1 MASHMDIQAL
11 ADSFSKRSPWYR
23 ALSVSRRT
31 GMVIAALSAL
41 IAGVLYL
48 VRSTSEATKYVVAE
62 VTRGAVVRTVT
73 ATGTLNPV
81 IAVQVGSYVSGPV
94 IAIYADFNAAVMKG
108 QLIAKID
115 PQPFE
120 LKLEEARAQLSNSK
134 TALTKDKADM
144 HYKKLLYERNH
155 GLLLLGAA
163 SQNTVDNDFSI
174 YQQASAQI
182 ALDQGMIRQQEA
194 ALKEVK
200 VSLNYTNITSPVD
213 GIVVSRNVDVG
224 QTVAA
229 SFQTPTLFVI
239 AKDLTQM
246 QVDCTVS
253 ESDIGGVH
261 EAQIVTF
268 RVDAFPDH
276 ELQGTIAQVR
286 QAPITVQNVV
296 TYDVVVRVVN
306 PELLLKP
313 GMTANV
319 SIVTARRD
327 DVIRIPA
334 QALRFVPRGETS
346 KSASNSSAT
355 DPVNPKPNRATIWVR
370 HGTTLKSLEVTT
382 GLNDGNYVE
391 IVSGDLRL
399 GQKVVIDEKRRTKRT
414 QTITSPQ
421 LSS

>member
-1 MASHMDIQAL
+1 MASQMDIQAL
-11 ADSFSKRSPWYR
+11 ADSVSHGGMRFR
-23 ALSVSRRT
+23 AAAVSGKAGLSV
-31 GMVIAALSAL
+31 AALCAL
-41 IAGVLYL
+41 IVGILYL
-48 VRSTSEATKYVVAE
+48 VRGTSEPTKYVIAE

-81 IAVQVGSYVSGPV
+81 IAVQVGSYVSGPI
-94 IAIYADFNAAVMKG
+94 IAIYADFNALVKKG

-120 LKLEEARAQLSNSK
+120 LKAQEARAQLANSR
-134 TALTKDKADM
+134 TALTRDEADM

-155 GLLLLGAA
+155 GLLNLGAA

-174 YQQASAQI
+174 YQQALAQI

-194 ALKEVK
+194 ALKEVE
-200 VSLNYTNITSPVD
+200 VNLNYTNISSPVD

-261 EAQIVTF
+261 EGQIVTF
-268 RVDAFPDH
+268 RVDAFPER

-296 TYDVVVRVVN
+296 TYDVVVRVAN

-327 DVIRIPA
+327 DVIRLPA
-334 QALRFVPRGETS
+334 QALRFVPRGE
-346 KSASNSSAT
+346 ASNSAAPSSET
-355 DPVNPKPNRATIWVR
+355 DPVNAKTNRAKIWVR
-370 HGTTLKSLEVTT
+370 HGHILKAVEVTT

-391 IVSGDLRL
+391 ITGGNLRL
-399 GQKVVIDEKRRTKRT
+399 GQKVVVDEKRRAKRVHEA
-414 QTITSPQ
+414 SPPQ
-421 LSS
+421 LLS

>member
-1 MASHMDIQAL
+1 MASQMDIQAL
-11 ADSFSKRSPWYR
+11 ADSVSHGGMRLRPAAISRK
-23 ALSVSRRT
+23 AGLS
-31 GMVIAALSAL
+31 IAALFAL
-41 IAGVLYL
+41 IVGILYL
-48 VRSTSEATKYVVAE
+48 VRGASEPTKYVIAE

-81 IAVQVGSYVSGPV
+81 IAVQVGSYVSGPI
-94 IAIYADFNAAVMKG
+94 IAIYADFNAVVRKG

-120 LKLEEARAQLSNSK
+120 LKLQEARAQLANSR
-134 TALTKDKADM
+134 TALTRDEADM

-155 GLLLLGAA
+155 GLLILGAA

-174 YQQASAQI
+174 YQQALAQI
-182 ALDQGMIRQQEA
+182 ALDRGMIRQQEA
-194 ALKEVK
+194 ALKEVE
-200 VSLNYTNITSPVD
+200 VNLNYTNISSPVD

-261 EAQIVTF
+261 EGEIVTF
-268 RVDAFPDH
+268 RVDAFPER

-296 TYDVVVRVVN
+296 TYDVVVRVAN

-334 QALRFVPRGETS
+334 QALRFVPRVEAS
-346 KSASNSSAT
+346 KSASTSSAT
-355 DPVNPKPNRATIWVR
+355 DPINPTPNRAKIWVR
-370 HGTTLKSLEVTT
+370 HGHILKAVEVTT

-391 IVSGDLRL
+391 IKGVNLRL
-399 GQKVVIDEKRRTKRT
+399 GQKVVIDEKRRAKRVHEAAP
-414 QTITSPQ
+414 PQ